1 MTTETDLINDDKY
14 EAAEPVLDNAIDEAV
29 EFLIE
34 EYGFSGID
42 IENILY
48 NWFNSSGPKEQFIVK
63 NAEQLIKEN
72 KHGSNLN
79 R

>member
-1 MTTETDLINDDKY
+1 MTTETDLINDEKY

-29 EFLIE
+29 DFLIE
-34 EYGFSGID
+34 EYGFSGTD

-48 NWFNSSGPKEQFIVK
+48 NWFNSSGPKEQFTIK

-79 R
+79 